1 MPKLTKY
8 TQFVTKFNCLFIK
21 KYVRSRKISLK
32 RLINSIRIRLKMMF
46 KHFKHYALLA
56 GLLLPISSYSSVD
69 HNIAKGL
76 PPVVKGQSIS
86 VLQPFK
92 GDFRILG
99 SKVYSADPQ
108 AKFSPIDYAVSWG
121 LFAEPEIAR
130 HISVNQYDRYLN
142 WKMDR
147 VPVPV
152 EQAKQMVSNMH
163 IIPANPEIA
172 KAIKKVKRGDL
183 VRMQG
188 ELVEVR
194 DKDLVWTS
202 SLTPT
207 DTGDGAC
214 EVFRV
219 SSIQWIETVGKS

>member
-219 SSIQWIETVGKS
+219 SSIQWIEQVGKS